1 MQKLIL
7 LFAEF
12 FKIAL
17 FTIGGGLAMLPM
29 IEETFVRKYKM
40 LTAEDMLDMISLT
53 QTIPGLIAINS
64 AVFVGNK
71 LAGWKGSFVAAAG
84 VILPSLVIIVLIA
97 KFFPLQNVTNPHILA
112 AFNCVRAAVLGMFIV
127 LAVRVGKNL
136 LKCGPDFF
144 LFAMLFVLLLTGI
157 GPVWLVLIS
166 CVAGGVYETW
176 LKRKYFKEPK
186 A

>member
-1 MQKLIL
+1 MSKLIL

-17 FTIGGGLAMLPM
+17 FTIGGGLAMLPL
-29 IEETFVRKYKM
+29 IEDTFVRKYKM
-40 LTAEDMLDMISLT
+40 LTKEDMLDMISLT

-71 LAGWKGSFVAAAG
+71 LAGWKGSVAATTG
-84 VILPSLVIIVLIA
+84 VIFPSVIIIILIA

-127 LAVRVGKNL
+127 LAVRVGKSL
-136 LKCGPDFF
+136 LHCWTDIL
-144 LFAMLFVLLLTGI
+144 LFIALFVLLLTGM
-157 GPVWLVLIS
+157 GPVWMVLIS
-166 CVAGGVYETW
+166 CVVGGVYETW
-176 LKRKYFKEPK
+176 VKRKYFREPEK
-186 A
+186 